1 MTHGEVAHLQ
11 QKERP
16 QKKATLL
23 TPWSWTSGLQKCEK
37 IKFCCL
43 SHLVCGTLLWQCGS
57 TNAGKK
63 ESRINCDHQ
72 HRKWT
77 PEAKSHNY

>member
-43 SHLVCGTLLWQCGS
+43 SQ
-57 TNAGKK
+57 KK
-63 ESRINCDHQ
+63 KKKVFMHSQ
-72 HRKWT
+72 Q
-77 PEAKSHNY
+77 AKIEIKIS